1 MNDTGIL
8 GYTGNKSIS
17 IPANFEKKIKEM
29 NKLNNKLAIVTGGNS
44 GIGYATAKELI
55 AEGAKVII
63 TGRRKE
69 AIEKAA
75 VELGAISFVADQG
88 KLEDID
94 NFKIEVEKQF
104 GKVDIL
110 FINAGIT
117 GTLGPIENMSA
128 ENFDNV
134 MGINFRGAYFTL
146 SKFIP
151 LLNDGA
157 SVVFLSSN
165 VATTSKPNSSIYQ
178 ASKAALNS
186 IAKTAA
192 AELAPRKIRVNLVSP
207 GPTKTEIMT
216 KAGLDEKTLQG
227 LDEWLISGIPLQKM
241 GTAEDVAKAVIYL
254 SDNNVASFMTGT
266 EILMDGG
273 MVL

>member
-1 MNDTGIL
+1 MNTF
-8 GYTGNKSIS
+8 S
-17 IPANFEKKIKEM
+17 
-29 NKLNNKLAIVTGGNS
+29 NKLAIVTGGNS

-55 AEGAKVII
+55 AQGAKVII

-75 VELGAISFVADQG
+75 EKLGAIPFVADQG
-88 KLEDID
+88 KLEDIESLK
-94 NFKIEVEKQF
+94 NEVENQY

-117 GTLGPIENMSA
+117 GTLGSIENMSS
-128 ENFDNV
+128 ENFDQV
-134 MGINFRGAYFTL
+134 MNINFRGAYFTL
-146 SKFIP
+146 SKFTP

-165 VATTSKPNSSIYQ
+165 VATTYKPNSSVYQ

-192 AELAPRKIRVNLVSP
+192 AELAPRKIRVNMVSP

-216 KAGLDEKTLQG
+216 KAGLDEKTLEG
-227 LDEWLISGIPLQKM
+227 LDEWLIDLIPLKKM
-241 GTAEDVAKAVIYL
+241 GTAEDVAKTVVYL
-254 SDNNVASFMTGT
+254 SDNKVASFMTGT
-266 EILMDGG
+266 EILIDGG

>member
-1 MNDTGIL
+1 
-8 GYTGNKSIS
+8 
-17 IPANFEKKIKEM
+17 M
-29 NKLNNKLAIVTGGNS
+29 NKFNNKLAIVTGGNS

-75 VELGAISFVADQG
+75 EELGAIPFVADQG
-88 KLEDID
+88 KLEDIESL
-94 NFKIEVEKQF
+94 KTEVENQY

-117 GTLGPIENMSA
+117 GRLVSIENMTA
-128 ENFDNV
+128 ENFDQV
-134 MGINFRGAYFTL
+134 MNINFRGAYFTL
-146 SKFIP
+146 SKLTP

-165 VATTSKPNSSIYQ
+165 VATTYKPNSSVYQ

-192 AELAPRKIRVNLVSP
+192 AELAPRKIRVNMVSP
-207 GPTKTEIMT
+207 GPTKTEIMS
-216 KAGLDEKTLQG
+216 KAGLDEKTLEG
-227 LDEWLISGIPLQKM
+227 INEWLIDTIPLKKM
-241 GTAEDVAKAVIYL
+241 GTAEDVAKLVVYL
-254 SDNNVASFMTGT
+254 SDDSVSSFMTGT
-266 EILMDGG
+266 EIVIDGG
-273 MVL
+273 MLL

>member
-1 MNDTGIL
+1 M
-8 GYTGNKSIS
+8 K
-17 IPANFEKKIKEM
+17 F
-29 NKLNNKLAIVTGGNS
+29 NNKLAIVTGGNS
-44 GIGYATAKELI
+44 GIGYATAKELT

-69 AIEKAA
+69 AVEKAA
-75 VELGAISFVADQG
+75 EELGAIPFVADQADIN
-88 KLEDID
+88 DID
-94 NFKIEVEKQF
+94 LLKKEVENQY

-117 GTLGPIENMSA
+117 GGLIPIENMDI

-134 MGINFRGAYFTL
+134 MNINFRGAYFTL

-157 SVVFLSSN
+157 SVVMLSSI
-165 VATTSKPNSSIYQ
+165 VATTYKPNSSVYQ

-192 AELAPRKIRVNLVSP
+192 AELAPRKIRVNMVSP

-216 KAGLDEKTLQG
+216 KAGLDEKALEG
-227 LDEWLISGIPLQKM
+227 INDWLINEIPLKKM
-241 GTAEDVAKAVIYL
+241 GTAEDVAKLVVYL
-254 SDNNVASFMTGT
+254 SDNSVSSFMTGT
-266 EILMDGG
+266 EIIVDGG

>member
-1 MNDTGIL
+1 MNT
-8 GYTGNKSIS
+8 
-17 IPANFEKKIKEM
+17 F
-29 NKLNNKLAIVTGGNS
+29 NNKLAIVTGGNS

-69 AIEKAA
+69 AVEKAA
-75 VELGAISFVADQG
+75 GELGAIPFVADQAN
-88 KLEDID
+88 LNDID
-94 NFKIEVEKQF
+94 TLKKEVENQY

-117 GTLGPIENMSA
+117 GTLGSLENMSP

-134 MGINFRGAYFTL
+134 MNINFRGAYFTL
-146 SKFIP
+146 SKFVP

-165 VATTSKPNSSIYQ
+165 VATTYRPNSSIYQ
-178 ASKAALNS
+178 ASKAGLNS

-192 AELAPRKIRVNLVSP
+192 AELAPRKIRVNIVSP

-216 KAGLDEKTLQG
+216 KAGLDEKTLEG
-227 LDEWLISGIPLQKM
+227 LDVWLTDQIPLKKM
-241 GTAEDVAKAVIYL
+241 GTAEDVAKAVVYL
-254 SDNNVASFMTGT
+254 SNNNVASFMTGT
-266 EILMDGG
+266 EILIDGG
-273 MVL
+273 MIL

>member
-1 MNDTGIL
+1 MST
-8 GYTGNKSIS
+8 
-17 IPANFEKKIKEM
+17 F
-29 NKLNNKLAIVTGGNS
+29 NNKLAIVTGGNS

-55 AEGAKVII
+55 SNGAKVII

-69 AIEKAA
+69 AVEKAA
-75 VELGAISFVADQG
+75 EELGAIPFVADQG
-88 KLEDID
+88 KLEDIE
-94 NFKIEVEKQF
+94 NLKTEVENQF

-117 GTLGPIENMSA
+117 GTLGSIENMSA

-134 MGINFRGAYFTL
+134 MDINFRGAYFTL

-151 LLNDGA
+151 ILNDGA

-192 AELAPRKIRVNLVSP
+192 AELAPRKIRVNMVSP

-216 KAGLDEKTLQG
+216 KAGLDEKTLEG

-241 GTAEDVAKAVIYL
+241 GTAEDVAKAVVYL
-254 SDNNVASFMTGT
+254 SDNSVASFMTGT
-266 EILMDGG
+266 EILIDGG
-273 MVL
+273 MIL

>member
-1 MNDTGIL
+1 MS
-8 GYTGNKSIS
+8 K
-17 IPANFEKKIKEM
+17 F
-29 NKLNNKLAIVTGGNS
+29 NNKLAIVTGGNS

-75 VELGAISFVADQG
+75 EELGAIPFVADQG
-88 KLEDID
+88 NLEDIETLK
-94 NFKIEVEKQF
+94 NEIENHYGKI
-104 GKVDIL
+104 DIL

-117 GTLGPIENMSA
+117 GTLGSIENMNS

-134 MGINFRGAYFTL
+134 MSINFRGAYFTL
-146 SKFIP
+146 SKLIP
-151 LLNDGA
+151 LLNEDA

-165 VATTSKPNSSIYQ
+165 VASTYKPNSSVYQ

-192 AELAPRKIRVNLVSP
+192 AELAPRKIRVNIVSP

-216 KAGLDEKTLQG
+216 KAGLDEETLKG
-227 LDEWLISGIPLQKM
+227 INEWLINEIPLKKM
-241 GTAEDVAKAVIYL
+241 GTPKDVAKAVVYL
-254 SDNNVASFMTGT
+254 SDNNMASFMTGT
-266 EILMDGG
+266 EILIDGG
-273 MVL
+273 MIL